1 MGNGSDERQKGMRGQ
16 KGTRQPS
23 PRRRKGAD
31 PALLRL
37 LLFSGV
43 LIGVLVILLVFRKI
57 FLPLILGFTLAYLFH
72 PMVSWFEKRGRSR
85 VTGVIVLALLLVL
98 VITGFFLVLIP
109 QMGKQL
115 HSLAEQ
121 SADYWQ
127 RLREWAEPVV
137 AQVRDLVEK
146 YQGEAA
152 ATAETTTQEGDE
164 PAFNVL
170 AEIEQTLK
178 GILPKVTSWV
188 AQGLQQGFSGLL
200 SAVLFL
206 LNLIFVPVFAFYLL
220 VDFPHIQQG
229 ARDLIPRPYR
239 QVTLERLREVDDAL
253 SSFVRGQLTIALILG
268 VLNAIGLMILG
279 VPLGLVIGL
288 VAGLANMIPYMSIV
302 VGLIPA
308 LLLAWVEH
316 QNVWILVGVAA
327 VFAGTQMLEGIVL
340 SPRILGKSVNL
351 HPVWVLLA
359 ILVGGSLFGFFGMLI
374 AVPTAAVIQVFVR
387 HWLKTYHES
396 AIYLGSE
403 TLDPTDDSDSGDA
416 PDDAGPETAQ
426 PATGAG

>member
-1 MGNGSDERQKGMRGQ
+1 MSPDKTN
-16 KGTRQPS
+16 
-23 PRRRKGAD
+23 PRRRKRAD

-43 LIGVLVILLVFRKI
+43 LIGVLVVLLVFRKI
-57 FLPLILGFTLAYLFH
+57 FLPLILGFTIAYLFH

-98 VITGFFLVLIP
+98 VLTGFFLYLIP
-109 QMGKQL
+109 QAGKQL
-115 HSLAEQ
+115 HSLADQ

-127 RLREWAEPVV
+127 RLKAWAEPVV
-137 AQVRDLVEK
+137 AQVREVLEE
-146 YQGEAA
+146 YQNDDDDAGNAPAGEP
-152 ATAETTTQEGDE
+152 EGAK
-164 PAFNVL
+164 AFNLLDEV
-170 AEIEQTLK
+170 EGTLK
-178 GILPKVTSWV
+178 GILPRVTSWV
-188 AQGLQQGFSGLL
+188 VSGLQRGFSGLL

-229 ARDLIPRPYR
+229 ARDLIPLPYR
-239 QVTLERLREVDDAL
+239 EITLQRLSEVDDAL
-253 SSFVRGQLTIALILG
+253 SSFVRGQLTIALVLG

-302 VGLIPA
+302 VGLGPA

-316 QNVWILVGVAA
+316 QNVWVLVGVAA
-327 VFAGTQMLEGIVL
+327 VFAGTQILEGTVL

-351 HPVWVLLA
+351 HAVWVLLA
-359 ILVGGSLFGFFGMLI
+359 IIVGGSLFGFFGMLI

-396 AIYLGSE
+396 AVYLGSVE
-403 TLDPTDDSDSGDA
+403 GSATREDA
-416 PDDAGPETAQ
+416 AGAVP
-426 PATGAG
+426 

>member
-1 MGNGSDERQKGMRGQ
+1 MKKLKR
-16 KGTRQPS
+16 P
-23 PRRRKGAD
+23 D

-43 LIGVLVILLVFRKI
+43 LLGVLVLLLVFRKI
-57 FLPLILGFTLAYLFH
+57 FLPLILGFALAYLFH

-98 VITGFFLVLIP
+98 VLTGFFLYLIP
-109 QMGKQL
+109 QV
-115 HSLAEQ
+115 
-121 SADYWQ
+121 ADQIRLLSEKMPAYQQAVRAQIQPWLDQVQARWPEALEDLQQ
-127 RLREWAEPVV
+127 RGIEWAKEHS
-137 AQVRDLVEK
+137 
-146 YQGEAA
+146 
-152 ATAETTTQEGDE
+152 AE
-164 PAFNVL
+164 L
-170 AEIEQTLK
+170 ADTL
-178 GILPKVTSWV
+178 GSWL
-188 AQGLQQGFSGLL
+188 GQGFSSLL
-200 SAVLFL
+200 SGVLFL

-229 ARDLIPRPYR
+229 ARDLIPVPYR
-239 QVTLERLREVDDAL
+239 EVTLARLQEVDSAL

-268 VLNAIGLMILG
+268 VLNATGLMILG

-302 VGLIPA
+302 IGLVPA

-316 QNVWILVGVAA
+316 QNVWILGGVLA
-327 VFAGTQMLEGIVL
+327 VFAATQMLEGLVL

-387 HWLKTYHES
+387 HWLKTYRES
-396 AIYLGSE
+396 DIYR
-403 TLDPTDDSDSGDA
+403 
-416 PDDAGPETAQ
+416 GPELARGGKP
-426 PATGAG
+426 PAKKPSGKPADEPSP

>member
-1 MGNGSDERQKGMRGQ
+1 MSPDK
-16 KGTRQPS
+16 T
-23 PRRRKGAD
+23 PRRRKRAD
-31 PALLRL
+31 PAVLRL

-43 LIGVLVILLVFRKI
+43 LIGVLVILLIFRKI
-57 FLPLILGFTLAYLFH
+57 FLPLILGFTIAYLFH
-72 PMVSWFEKRGRSR
+72 PMVSWFERRGRSR

-98 VITGFFLVLIP
+98 VLTGFFLYLIP
-109 QMGKQL
+109 QAGKQL
-115 HSLAEQ
+115 HSLADQ
-121 SADYWQ
+121 SAAYWQ
-127 RLREWAEPVV
+127 RLKAWAEPVV
-137 AQVRDLVEK
+137 AQVRELLEE
-146 YQGEAA
+146 YQGDAA
-152 ATAETTTQEGDE
+152 GSAPAGEKGGGKTFDLLDHFEG
-164 PAFNVL
+164 
-170 AEIEQTLK
+170 TLK
-178 GILPKVTSWV
+178 GILPRVTSW
-188 AQGLQQGFSGLL
+188 AASGLQRGFSGLL
-200 SAVLFL
+200 NAVLFL

-229 ARDLIPRPYR
+229 ARDLIPLPYR
-239 QVTLERLREVDDAL
+239 EIALERLSEVDDAL

-279 VPLGLVIGL
+279 VPLGLVLGL

-302 VGLIPA
+302 VGLGPA

-316 QNVWILVGVAA
+316 QNVWVLVGVAA
-327 VFAGTQMLEGIVL
+327 VFAGTQILEGTVL

-359 ILVGGSLFGFFGMLI
+359 IIVGGSLFGFFGMLI

-403 TLDPTDDSDSGDA
+403 
-416 PDDAGPETAQ
+416 AGSVAS
-426 PATGAG
+426 